1 MRNVK
6 NKMLAAALGLA
17 VLHISPLAAQGPS
30 SALTQYRDMLSDDN
44 PADLWVARGAE
55 LWKTPAGAKHLSL
68 ETCDLG
74 RGRGI
79 TKGAYAAL
87 PRYFPDAKRVM
98 DLETRLVYCMET
110 VQGMS
115 HEEATRQPYGDG
127 EKRSR
132 IEALT
137 AYLADQSRGM
147 KINVPLRNPQERK
160 AYLVGE
166 QIFYFRGGTHDFAC
180 ATCHGESGKRIRLQ
194 DLPGLATAQDA
205 RKSYASW
212 PAYRVSQGEFRTM
225 EWRMN
230 DCLRQ
235 QRMPNLGFTSEA
247 ANALIMYLAHNA
259 NGGVMAAPSIKR

>member
-1 MRNVK
+1 MRRR
-6 NKMLAAALGLA
+6 
-17 VLHISPLAAQGPS
+17 VLIG
-30 SALTQYRDMLSDDN
+30 ALTVGSLWASAGYTQSSSDAVARYRELIADDN
-44 PADLWVARGAE
+44 PADLWVARGAD
-55 LWKTPAGAKHLSL
+55 LWKAPAGPKHVSL

-74 RGRGI
+74 KGRGEV
-79 TKGAYAAL
+79 KGAYAAL
-87 PRYFPDAKRVM
+87 PRYFTDAKRVM

-110 VQGMS
+110 LQGMS
-115 HEEATRQPYGDG
+115 HEEAIRQPYGDG
-127 EKRSR
+127 EKRSS

-147 KINVPLRNPQERK
+147 KITVPLRNPQER
-160 AYLVGE
+160 ATYALGE
-166 QIFYFRGGTHDFAC
+166 RIFCYHGGTHDFAC

-194 DLPGLATAQDA
+194 DLPGLANPADA

-235 QRMPNLGFTSEA
+235 QRFPNLGFTSEA
-247 ANALIMYLAHNA
+247 ANALILYLAHNA
-259 NGGVMAAPSIKR
+259 DGGVMAAPGLKR